1 MSDLFREPY
10 GGLPPFVRGNDTS
23 EAAAMSKRSSAPTDR
38 AEILAIFE
46 GEDVGEPEGFTCDE
60 IEAITGL
67 RHQTASARI
76 RELVLMDRL
85 CVTEQRRPTRSGR
98 TARVYSVASSHEEAP
113 RE

>member
-23 EAAAMSKRSSAPTDR
+23 EAAALSKRSSAPTDR
-38 AEILAIFE
+38 AKIRAIFE
-46 GEDVGEPEGFTCDE
+46 ESDGDPEGFTCDE

-76 RELVLMDRL
+76 RELVLMGSL
-85 CVTEQRRPTRSGR
+85 YVTEQRRQTRSGR
-98 TARVYSVASSHEEAP
+98 TARVYAVADCAKEAP